1 MVLYCMYKLKQR
13 ANKMGLLAYCDFI
26 ADRVRKALV
35 NDQWTMQD
43 GENLIDNISN
53 VQMDLHPTEGYL
65 QSTAKSITVHDV
77 NGKAY
82 IVSIQEA
89 PILDK

>member
-1 MVLYCMYKLKQR
+1 
-13 ANKMGLLAYCDFI
+13 MGLLANHLKMAYCDFI

-43 GENLIDNISN
+43 GENLIDDIGN
-53 VQMDLHPTEGYL
+53 VQMDLHPTKGYL

>member
-1 MVLYCMYKLKQR
+1 MDTKIK
-13 ANKMGLLAYCDFI
+13 LAYCDFI

-53 VQMDLHPTEGYL
+53 VQMDLHPTCGFL
-65 QSTAKSITVHDV
+65 LSTAKSITVHDV

-82 IVSIQEA
+82 IVAYRKRQY
-89 PILDK
+89 